1 MTVWGAKRQTLDQ
14 TLGLIA
20 VGAVC
25 VCAYALATLPL
36 RLVLGETA
44 ARAGVS
50 AQAVEGTLWAGTLRG
65 AAFRGV
71 PLGDLRLRTHLWP
84 LLTGQWRMSLQSD
97 NGPLRR
103 ADIGLSGAAL
113 DLSGLEGRLP
123 VSLLVPGANWP
134 GGLSLSGV
142 SIKRDPSGTCVSA
155 SGPVR
160 WDALETW
167 GGPPLTGTL
176 RCEGGQVVL
185 PLAGSSD
192 LATVRVRLSLS
203 AASKARLQV
212 EAESHSPAMSS
223 AAALMGLTETT
234 PGLWTL
240 DRTAP

>member
-1 MTVWGAKRQTLDQ
+1 M
-14 TLGLIA
+14 GLILA
-20 VGAVC
+20 GSVC
-25 VCAYALATLPL
+25 VLAYALATIPL

-44 ARAGVS
+44 ARTGLA
-50 AQAVEGTLWAGTLRG
+50 AQAVEGTLWSGTLRG

-84 LLTGQWRMSLQSD
+84 LLTGQWRVSLQSD

-103 ADIGLSGAAL
+103 ADIGLSGKAL

-123 VSLLVPGANWP
+123 VSLLVPGTTWP

-142 SIKRDPSGTCVSA
+142 SIRRDKAGACVSA

-176 RCEGGQVVL
+176 RCEGGRVVL
-185 PLAGSSD
+185 PLTGSSD
-192 LATVRVRLSLS
+192 LATVRARLSLR
-203 AASKARLQV
+203 AGAQARLQV

-223 AAALMGLTETT
+223 AAALMGLAETA

-240 DRTAP
+240 DKTAP